1 MTVPSKESRLRLSLA
16 AVLGLAGSATPAR
29 TATWPEILEG
39 RWAGPD
45 LTLTIDQGAV
55 MANRDPAKPFDWQA
69 FRIITT
75 TGTMVVFDIGE
86 DRFIGILNGETLT
99 VTRAG
104 RTGSWVLVKDHTDPL
119 RRSPVPP
126 KR

>member
-1 MTVPSKESRLRLSLA
+1 MTLRSKESKSWLPLMALLA
-16 AVLGLAGSATPAR
+16 LACSGTQAR
-29 TATWPEILEG
+29 AATWAEALEG

-45 LTLTIDQGAV
+45 MTLTIDQGAV
-55 MANRDPAKPFDWQA
+55 MANRDPAKPFDWRA

-75 TGTMVVFDIGE
+75 TGAMVIFDIGE

-104 RTGSWVLVKDHTDPL
+104 HTGSWVLVKDHTDPML
-119 RRSPVPP
+119 RTSVPP